1 MLEAEKPTQPA
12 AAVAAAAA
20 VTRPDA
26 PIAEKAPE
34 IPQEPQPQSATDNKS
49 PQDEKEKPT
58 ENPTTTDA
66 PTDAVAPVAAP
77 ITAPPNATAQ
87 SPDVDAI
94 EVKKSDQKK
103 DEVIPEDKPHEAP
116 VDTRPEY
123 LSKNPALSQ
132 LFQKLATILK
142 KADHNEMW
150 GVTLKDSDDVPTVN
164 VLIKF
169 LRANEGD
176 VKLAEEQLTKALEWR
191 KKMDPLA
198 LAEKASYSSG
208 KFKGLGYVAIYKD
221 QKQGDV
227 VFTWNIYGSVKD
239 VNRTFGD
246 IDEFI
251 KWRVALM
258 EMAVKDLKL
267 NEATSVID
275 YSGEDPYQMIQVHD
289 YQNVSFLRLNPS
301 IKSATKQTIDVF
313 STAYPELLKEKF
325 FVNVPALMGWVF
337 TALKV
342 FLSKNTIRKFHP
354 ITNGVNLARE
364 FTFADKLPKSYGGK
378 GGELNESARTVT
390 LKDDTP
396 EPSPA
401 PESAPDP
408 TPVPQA
414 PAAPAATT
422 ETNGSA
428 KEAAVTPASEPPKP
442 TEDAKPS
449 AETPAPAADPVAPS
463 EPEKPAAPPTGE
475 TPTTAVK

>member
-1 MLEAEKPTQPA
+1 MSETEKAAQP
-12 AAVAAAAA
+12 VAAAADTTDTPVA
-20 VTRPDA
+20 QKV
-26 PIAEKAPE
+26 PE
-34 IPQEPQPQSATDNKS
+34 TTQDPQQSATDNSSKA
-49 PQDEKEKPT
+49 QDEKDKQT
-58 ENPTTTDA
+58 ENPTTDA
-66 PTDAVAPVAAP
+66 PAAAATTDAPVAAP
-77 ITAPPNATAQ
+77 TTDSIAAPAQ
-87 SPDVDAI
+87 QPDVDAI
-94 EVKKSDQKK
+94 EVQQVDQKK
-103 DEVIPEDKPHEAP
+103 NEPVSEDKPHEPP

-132 LFQKLATILK
+132 LFEKLASILK

-150 GVTLKDSDDVPTVN
+150 GVTLKDSDDIPTVN

-169 LRANEGD
+169 LRANEGN

-191 KKMDPLA
+191 KKMNPLA
-198 LAEKASYSSG
+198 LVENTSYSSA
-208 KFKGLGYVAIYKD
+208 KFQGLGYVANYKD
-221 QKQGDV
+221 QNQENV
-227 VFTWNIYGSVKD
+227 IFTWNIYGSVKD

-246 IDEFI
+246 VDEFI

-267 NEATSVID
+267 SEAKSVID

-301 IKSATKQTIDVF
+301 IKSATKHTIDVF

-354 ITNGVNLARE
+354 ITNGANLARE
-364 FTFADKLPKSYGGK
+364 FAFADELPKPYGGK
-378 GGELNESARTVT
+378 AGELHESARTVT
-390 LKDDTP
+390 LKEDTP

-401 PESAPDP
+401 PESAP
-408 TPVPQA
+408 
-414 PAAPAATT
+414 AAQGNATTT

-428 KEAAVTPASEPPKP
+428 KEAAVTPANDAKP
-442 TEDAKPS
+442 TE
-449 AETPAPAADPVAPS
+449 APAQAAAPVSTS
-463 EPEKPAAPPTGE
+463 EPEKAAAPSTDEAPT
-475 TPTTAVK
+475 AAAK

>member
-1 MLEAEKPTQPA
+1 MSETEKAAQP
-12 AAVAAAAA
+12 VAAAA
-20 VTRPDA
+20 DA
-26 PIAEKAPE
+26 ADTPVAQKPPE
-34 IPQEPQPQSATDNKS
+34 NTQDQQQSATDNSNKAS
-49 PQDEKEKPT
+49 QDEKDKQT
-58 ENPTTTDA
+58 ENPTTDA
-66 PTDAVAPVAAP
+66 PSAAATTDAPVAAP
-77 ITAPPNATAQ
+77 TKDPIASPAQ
-87 SPDVDAI
+87 QPDVDAI
-94 EVKKSDQKK
+94 EVQQSDQKK
-103 DEVIPEDKPHEAP
+103 SEPVSEDKPPEAP

-123 LSKNPALSQ
+123 LSKNPALSE
-132 LFQKLATILK
+132 LFEKLASILK
-142 KADHNEMW
+142 KAAYNEMW
-150 GVTLKDSDDVPTVN
+150 GVTLKDSDDIPTVN

-169 LRANEGD
+169 LRANEGN

-191 KKMDPLA
+191 KKMNPLA
-198 LAEKASYSSG
+198 LVENTSYSSA
-208 KFKGLGYVAIYKD
+208 KFQGLGYVANYKD
-221 QKQGDV
+221 QNQGNV

-267 NEATSVID
+267 SEAKSVID

-301 IKSATKQTIDVF
+301 IKSATKHTIDVF

-354 ITNGVNLARE
+354 ITNGANLARE
-364 FTFADKLPKSYGGK
+364 FAFADELPKSYGGK
-378 GGELNESARTVT
+378 GGELQESAQTVT
-390 LKDDTP
+390 LKEDTP

-401 PESAPDP
+401 PESAP
-408 TPVPQA
+408 
-414 PAAPAATT
+414 AAQGKATLT

-428 KEAAVTPASEPPKP
+428 KEAAETPAN
-442 TEDAKPS
+442 DAKP
-449 AETPAPAADPVAPS
+449 AEAPAEAAAPVSAS
-463 EPEKPAAPPTGE
+463 EPEKAAAPSTDEAPT
-475 TPTTAVK
+475 AAAK

>member
-1 MLEAEKPTQPA
+1 MSEAQKPTQPA
-12 AAVAAAAA
+12 AAA
-20 VTRPDA
+20 VTTDA
-26 PIAEKAPE
+26 PVAENAPE
-34 IPQEPQPQSATDNKS
+34 NTQDQQQSATDNNNKA
-49 PQDEKEKPT
+49 PQGEKEKET
-58 ENPTTTDA
+58 ENPTTDA
-66 PTDAVAPVAAP
+66 PDAIAAALVVAPIAAP
-77 ITAPPNATAQ
+77 AAAPAQ

-94 EVKKSDQKK
+94 EVQQGDQKK
-103 DEVIPEDKPHEAP
+103 NDVAPEDKPHEAP
-116 VDTRPEY
+116 VDMRPEY

-132 LFQKLATILK
+132 LFEKLTSILK
-142 KADHNEMW
+142 KADYNEMW

-169 LRANEGD
+169 LRANEGN

-198 LAEKASYSSG
+198 LAEKASYSSS
-208 KFKGLGYVAIYKD
+208 KFQGLGYVANYKD
-221 QKQGDV
+221 QNQRDV

-246 IDEFI
+246 VDEFI

-267 NEATSVID
+267 SEATSVID

-325 FVNVPALMGWVF
+325 FVNVPAFMGWVF

-364 FTFADKLPKSYGGK
+364 FTFADELPKSYGGK
-378 GGELNESARTVT
+378 GDELQESARTVT
-390 LKDDTP
+390 LKEDTP

-401 PESAPDP
+401 PESAPA
-408 TPVPQA
+408 PQVTT
-414 PAAPAATT
+414 ATT
-422 ETNGSA
+422 ETNGSTKKTA
-428 KEAAVTPASEPPKP
+428 ETPAAEPSKP
-442 TEDAKPS
+442 AEDAKP
-449 AETPAPAADPVAPS
+449 AEIPAPAAAPVAIS
-463 EPEKPAAPPTGE
+463 EPEKPAAALTGE
-475 TPTTAVK
+475 TPAAAAAK

>member
-1 MLEAEKPTQPA
+1 MSEAEKPTQPA
-12 AAVAAAAA
+12 AAAAA
-20 VTRPDA
+20 TTTTTDA
-26 PIAEKAPE
+26 PVAEKAPE
-34 IPQEPQPQSATDNKS
+34 TAQEQKQSQSATDNNDNNKT
-49 PQDEKEKPT
+49 PQEEKEKQT
-58 ENPTTTDA
+58 ENPSTDA
-66 PTDAVAPVAAP
+66 RTDAVAPAVDPVAAT
-77 ITAPPNATAQ
+77 ITTTAK

-94 EVKKSDQKK
+94 EVKKADQKK
-103 DEVIPEDKPHEAP
+103 DEVLPEDKPHEAP

-132 LFQKLATILK
+132 LFEKLPTILK
-142 KADHNEMW
+142 KADYHEMW

-176 VKLAEEQLTKALEWR
+176 VKLAEAQLSKALEWR

-198 LAEKASYSSG
+198 LAEKASFSSG
-208 KFKGLGYVAIYKD
+208 KFKDLGYVATYKD
-221 QKQGDV
+221 QKQGDI

-267 NEATSVID
+267 SEATSVID

-301 IKSATKQTIDVF
+301 IKSATRQTIDVF

-342 FLSKNTIRKFHP
+342 FLTKNTLRKFHP

-364 FTFADKLPKSYGGK
+364 FTFADELPKSYGGK
-378 GGELNESARTVT
+378 GGELQESARTVT
-390 LKDDTP
+390 LKEDTP

-401 PESAPDP
+401 PESAPESGP
-408 TPVPQA
+408 SPQA
-414 PAAPAATT
+414 PAATA

-428 KEAAVTPASEPPKP
+428 KEIAVPPASEPPNP
-442 TEDAKPS
+442 AADAKP
-449 AETPAPAADPVAPS
+449 ADEAPAPAAARVAAS
-463 EPEKPAAPPTGE
+463 EPEKPAAPPTSE
-475 TPTTAVK
+475 TPTAAAK